1 MRKESFNE
9 NWICYQTGK
18 REAAFAVS
26 LPHDAMLL
34 DERRQGS
41 AGGVNNGWVDAKDYT
56 YEKVFA
62 VPKEWREL
70 ETIFYF
76 EGVYRKATV
85 YLNGEK
91 VGYHDY
97 GYTGFFVNVT
107 GKLRYDAENT
117 LRVEVI
123 NSDQPNSRWYS
134 GTGIYRPVWLYKLPK
149 QHICMQGIKITTLD
163 YEKPKI
169 RIQVQT
175 TGSGSVKAE
184 ILEADRTKKAVRE
197 AKMQEEAKA
206 AVREKELVQSAPSQ
220 VLWTAEG
227 TTDGNFVWEME
238 LPGAQCWDAEHPHL
252 YTCRVTFGEDVQEE
266 RFGIRIVKCDAENG
280 FAING
285 KRVILRGACIHH
297 DNGVLGACAYDFA
310 EYRKIRI
317 LKENGYN
324 AVRSA
329 HNPCSEA
336 MLRACDELGMLMMDE
351 YTDMWYIHKTKND
364 YAAEVEAHYREDL
377 KAIVDK
383 DYNHPSVVMYSTGN
397 EVSETAQ
404 ARGIELCGNLTKR
417 LHELDGTRPVTC
429 GVNIFFNFLSSM
441 GFGVYSDKKAEQ
453 EVKNAKKKR
462 AVGSEFFNNLAGLMG
477 SEFMKFGAT
486 LYPCDVKTRDA
497 FAAMDVAGYNY
508 GIKRYEHDLKK
519 YPKRII
525 VGSETFCSD
534 AYTFWE
540 TAKKHPRVI
549 GDFVWSGMDYLGEVG
564 VGSWEYREYAP
575 DFSHGE
581 GWVAAGSGRI
591 DLTGR
596 PLAEMTYTRVAFE
609 MEKIGIGVVPVPYAG
624 QKHSPSAW
632 KMTNAIES
640 WSWRGCDGKKT
651 QVEVYARAD
660 HVSLFVNGE
669 CVGTKKPQGDCRVV
683 FDTVYR
689 DGSVRAVAYDAD
701 ENVLAEKELKTAG
714 RETILTVKPE
724 QTCVDSGELC
734 YVRLQFTD
742 REGTLKPLV
751 REDITVQVE
760 GGRLLGLGSACPYYT
775 KSYLGNVADTYYG
788 EALAVI
794 EPDGKSDIRV
804 YAGSKHA
811 KGSAE
816 IKVCGA
822 DAEIKACGAG
832 MSEKAVGR

>member
-9 NWICYQTGK
+9 NWTCYQTGK
-18 REAAFAVS
+18 REAAFTVS

-34 DERRQGS
+34 DARHQGS

-56 YEKVFA
+56 YEKTFTVSQQ
-62 VPKEWREL
+62 WQEL

-76 EGVYRKATV
+76 EGVYHKATV

-91 VGYHDY
+91 IGYHDY

-107 GKLRYDAENT
+107 GKLHYGEENVLKVT
-117 LRVEVI
+117 AV
-123 NSDQPNSRWYS
+123 NSDQPNCRWYS
-134 GTGIYRPVWLYKLPK
+134 GTGIYRPVWLYKMPK
-149 QHICMQGIKITTLD
+149 RHICLQGIKITALD
-163 YEKPKI
+163 YVNPKI
-169 RIQVQT
+169 RVQVQT
-175 TGSGSVKAE
+175 NGSGTIKVE
-184 ILEADRTKKAVRE
+184 ILEYDARKNEVSKNDAR
-197 AKMQEEAKA
+197 
-206 AVREKELVQSAPSQ
+206 Q
-220 VLWTAEG
+220 VLWSAEG
-227 TTDGNFVWEME
+227 STDGNFVCNME
-238 LPGAQCWDAEHPHL
+238 LNGAKRWNPQHPDL
-252 YTCRVTFGEDVQEE
+252 YGCRVTFGEDICEE
-266 RFGIRIVKCDAENG
+266 YFGIRIVKCDVENG
-280 FAING
+280 FTING
-285 KRVILRGACIHH
+285 ERHILRGACIHH
-297 DNGVLGACAYDFA
+297 DNGILGACAYDFA
-310 EYRKIRI
+310 EYRKIRM
-317 LKENGYN
+317 LKEAGYN

-329 HNPCSEA
+329 HNPCSET

-364 YAAEVEAHYREDL
+364 YATEVETHYQEDL
-377 KAIVDK
+377 KAMVDK

-404 ARGIELCGNLTKR
+404 KRGIRLCGNLTKR
-417 LHELDGTRPVTC
+417 LHELDATRPVTC
-429 GVNIFFNFLSSM
+429 GINIFFNFLSSM

-453 EVKNAKKKR
+453 EVKNAKKKK

-477 SEFMKFGAT
+477 SDFMKFGAT

-508 GIKRYEHDLKK
+508 GIGRYEHDLKK
-519 YPKRII
+519 YPQRII

-534 AYTFWE
+534 AYAFWE
-540 TAKKHPRVI
+540 KAKKHPRII

-564 VGSWEYREYAP
+564 VGSWEYSDYAP

-591 DLTGR
+591 DLIGR
-596 PLAEMTYTRVAFE
+596 ELAEMTYTRVAFE
-609 MEKIGIGVVPVPYAG
+609 QEKIGIGVVPVPYAG

-640 WSWRGCDGKKT
+640 WSWRGCTGKKT

-669 CVGTKKPQGDCRVV
+669 CVGTKKPKGDCRVV
-683 FDTVYR
+683 FDTIYQN
-689 DGSVRAVAYDAD
+689 GTVRAIAYDVN
-701 ENVLAEKELKTAG
+701 EIVIAEKELKTAG
-714 RETILTVKPE
+714 QETVLTVKPE
-724 QTCVDSGELC
+724 QNCVGKEDLC
-734 YVRLQFTD
+734 YIRLQFTD
-742 REGTLKPLV
+742 KEGNLKPLV

-775 KSYLGNVADTYYG
+775 KSYLGNVTDTYYG

-794 EPDGKSDIRV
+794 KPDGNGKVRV
-804 YAGSKHA
+804 FAGSANA

-816 IKVCGA
+816 VEVCA
-822 DAEIKACGAG
+822 V
-832 MSEKAVGR
+832 SETVLRRR